1 MTLVD
6 AARNMGISKK
16 SLDDYFCQ
24 LRLGELYDFDFKKH
38 IDEKMRV
45 LRAHIKKYRKKNG
58 KIGKN

>member
-1 MTLVD
+1 
-6 AARNMGISKK
+6 
-16 SLDDYFCQ
+16 LDDYFCQ